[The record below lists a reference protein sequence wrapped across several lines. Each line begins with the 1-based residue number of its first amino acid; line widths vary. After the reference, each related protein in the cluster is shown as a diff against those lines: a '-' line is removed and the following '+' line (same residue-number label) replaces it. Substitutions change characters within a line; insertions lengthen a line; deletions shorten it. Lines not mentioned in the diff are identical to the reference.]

1 MKYIQALI
9 SLGLFGWLAFAVATD
24 SIPGDAG
31 GSSKT
36 RALKAAVSSATD
48 EFGTMETA
56 SGLAIVG
63 IVLAL
68 FFLARRSEEV

>member
-1 MKYIQALI
+1 MKYVQALI

-24 SIPGDAG
+24 TVPGGEG

-36 RALKAAVSSATD
+36 RALKSVITSATD

-56 SGLAIVG
+56 AGLAVVG
-63 IVLAL
+63 LLLAM
-68 FFLARRSEEV
+68 FFLMRQSEA

>member
-24 SIPGDAG
+24 SIPGGDG

-36 RALKAAVSSATD
+36 RALNSIVTSATD

-56 SGLAIVG
+56 MGLAVFG
-63 IVLAL
+63 LLLAM
-68 FFLARRSEEV
+68 FFLMRRSEV